1 MLSAIA
7 AAVTPACVRRP
18 VVVSPEPRAATIPN
32 AIEIRLRRAH
42 GDIVTIPLE
51 QYVRGT
57 VLAEVPLG
65 SLPVNP
71 ARTVAEVQATVA
83 RTYAV
88 YHRGRHGK
96 DGFDL
101 CSTTHCQVHRDTT
114 GVPPWLQE
122 IVDRALEKTRATVIV
137 YDGRPI
143 EALFHADCGGAT
155 SSANSVWGGPS
166 PPYLDGVV
174 DHYCLTANRLPWS
187 ATVRREVLRDALN
200 ADARTAVGS
209 RLDNITVTRRD
220 TAGRAVEVTIDGARR
235 RVTRGEIIRTA
246 LTRRFGETQVKSA
259 RFKIRRDGDDFVFT
273 GSGHGHGAGLCQI
286 GAMARAHAGHSAAQI
301 LGNYYPGTKLRPL

>member
-1 MLSAIA
+1 MLSAVV
-7 AAVTPACVRRP
+7 AAVAPACVRRP
-18 VVVSPEPRAATIPN
+18 VVVTPESRAATIPN
-32 AIEIRLRRAH
+32 TIEIRLQRGH
-42 GDIVTIPLE
+42 GDIVTLPLE

-65 SLPVNP
+65 SLPVNA

-88 YHRGRHGK
+88 YHRGRHRK
-96 DGFDL
+96 DGFDF

-114 GVPPWLQE
+114 GVPPLLQA
-122 IVDRALEKTRATVIV
+122 IVDRALEKTNATVIV

-166 PPYLDGVV
+166 PPYLDGVI
-174 DHYCLTANRLPWS
+174 DRFCLTANRLPWS
-187 ATVRREVLRDALN
+187 ATMKRDRLRDALN
-200 ADARTAVGS
+200 DDARTAVGS

-220 TAGRAVEVTIDGARR
+220 DAGRAVEVTIDGARR
-235 RVTRGEIIRTA
+235 RVTRGEIVRTI
-246 LTRRFGETQVKSA
+246 LTRRFGATRVKST
-259 RFKIRRDGDDFVFT
+259 RFKIRRNGDAFVFT

-286 GAMARAHAGHSAAQI
+286 GAMARARAGHSAARI
-301 LGNYYPGTKLRPL
+301 LENYYPGTELSAL